1 MEKIG
6 QFGRAFGLHP
16 LVALVMVV
24 VDVML
29 FGAEAATFGGA
40 IPLSMLVAVGLLIP
54 CTLMQRYGFK
64 DDWGQAI
71 GKSMIVCILTAIP
84 TALPSIA
91 TGGAGVLGTVGL
103 LTHATNSASGEKK
116 PTAIED

>member
-16 LVALVMVV
+16 LVALVVVV

-103 LTHATNSASGEKK
+103 LTRATSSVAVEKK
-116 PTAIED
+116 QPAIED